1 MNLFREA
8 LHPHAQAIAAM
19 HAGAA
24 SLHTAAQDIRDA
36 ATMQRAM
43 AGSSSDI
50 FLAAIREGLEAIRA
64 QRPDEA
70 PFAGPQQQPSAPF
83 AGPEVVPQRGSLDS
97 AMQEEHAR
105 PKRNLSAAARSA
117 SRGAAAA
124 SSQPMP
130 EQPAQT
136 YGSKLGVDFG
146 GDRPRTPSQ
155 SRRGRASRSPKPKK
169 VVIVQP
175 DDQSGA
181 VITGEPLPIVRVEP
195 QLKERLEPPTKQRRT
210 TSNSAGPKARS
221 ASATRVTPGGSSST
235 VQINARSPSAPRVT
249 PGGSKARGRAPSVP
263 RRGRPAVRTIALDE

>member
-1 MNLFREA
+1 
-8 LHPHAQAIAAM
+8 
-19 HAGAA
+19 
-24 SLHTAAQDIRDA
+24 
-36 ATMQRAM
+36 
-43 AGSSSDI
+43 
-50 FLAAIREGLEAIRA
+50 
-64 QRPDEA
+64 
-70 PFAGPQQQPSAPF
+70 
-83 AGPEVVPQRGSLDS
+83 
-97 AMQEEHAR
+97 MQEEHAR

-146 GDRPRTPSQ
+146 GDRPRNQ
-155 SRRGRASRSPKPKK
+155 SRGRGSRSPRAKK
-169 VVIVQP
+169 VVVVQP

-181 VITGEPLPIVRVEP
+181 VITGEPNPIVRVEP

-221 ASATRVTPGGSSST
+221 ASATGST

-249 PGGSKARGRAPSVP
+249 PGGSKARGRAPS
-263 RRGRPAVRTIALDE
+263 RGRSAVRTIALDE

>member
-70 PFAGPQQQPSAPF
+70 PFAGPQQQPSVPF
-83 AGPEVVPQRGSLDS
+83 AGPEVVPQTGSLDD
-97 AMQEEHAR
+97 AMAEERAK

-124 SSQPMP
+124 SSGPMP
-130 EQPAQT
+130 EQPTQT

-155 SRRGRASRSPKPKK
+155 SRRHRGSRSPRAKK
-169 VVIVQP
+169 VVVVEP
-175 DDQSGA
+175 HDESGA
-181 VITGEPLPIVRVEP
+181 VITGEPNSIVRVEP
-195 QLKERLEPPTKQRRT
+195 PLKQRRT

-221 ASATRVTPGGSSST
+221 ASATRVTPGGSSSA
-235 VQINARSPSAPRVT
+235 VQINARSPSVPRVT
-249 PGGSKARGRAPSVP
+249 PGGSKARGRAPSVA
-263 RRGRPAVRTIALDE
+263 RGRTTVRTIALDA